1 MDETFWELLN
11 QSSAVQAQVAGRVY
25 WGVAPQSTLPAYLV
39 LNIISAT
46 DSPHMQG
53 AGGFWQYR
61 VQVDSYGADRPAA
74 RHLSRAVRQE
84 INGTRA
90 GEIRLVLFDSEREL
104 FEAGADGRPFRI
116 SQDYIVTW
124 RPDHG

>member
-1 MDETFWELLN
+1 MDEAFWALL
-11 QSSAVQAQVAGRVY
+11 SGSTAVQTLAADRVY
-25 WGVAPQSTLPAYLV
+25 WGVAPQGTPPAYLV

-61 VQVDSYGADRPAA
+61 VQVDSYGADRQAA
-74 RHLSRAVRQE
+74 RNLSLAVRQE

-90 GEIRLVLFDSEREL
+90 GEIQLVLFDSEREL
-104 FEAGADGRPFRI
+104 FEAGADGRPHRI

>member
-1 MDETFWELLN
+1 MDETFWALLAN
-11 QSSAVQAQVAGRVY
+11 STTVQAQVAGRVF
-25 WGVAPQSTLPAYLV
+25 WGVAPQGTLPAYLV

-74 RHLSRAVRQE
+74 RNLSRAVRQE